1 MTVFHT
7 NKNEPLKMYDDGDT
21 RFLNTDIKQ
30 LRAYILQ
37 LKT

>member
-7 NKNEPLKMYDDGDT
+7 NKNEPLTVYDDDEDT
-21 RFLNTDIKQ
+21 RFLNTGVKQ

-37 LKT
+37 